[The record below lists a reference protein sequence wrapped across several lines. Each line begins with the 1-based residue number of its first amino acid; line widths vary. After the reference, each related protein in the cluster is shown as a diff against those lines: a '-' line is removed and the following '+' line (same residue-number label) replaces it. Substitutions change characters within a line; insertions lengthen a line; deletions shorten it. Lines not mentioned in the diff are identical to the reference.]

1 VRDTILKN
9 ELWDLVRVTSM
20 NMEAAYK
27 PIVESHGLT
36 MMQSR
41 ILIAVAECEH
51 VNVGTVSGV
60 LEISSGNASN
70 MCKRLEKEGFI
81 IRIRSLNDERIVE
94 LKLTDKGKFTK
105 DKICDDINKK
115 FKPILDNK
123 SKEDFD
129 AIVFGIK
136 KLNELLNDLAKEIKN

>member
-1 VRDTILKN
+1 MLKN
-9 ELWDLVRVTSM
+9 ELWDLVRITSM

-41 ILIAVAECEH
+41 ILIATAESK
-51 VNVGTVSGV
+51 NINIGTISNI
-60 LEISSGNASN
+60 LEISSGNGSN

-81 IRIRSLNDERIVE
+81 KRIRSLNDERIVE
-94 LKLTDKGKFTK
+94 LELTDKGISTK
-105 DKICDDINKK
+105 EQICDEINKK

-123 SKEDFD
+123 SKEDFE
-129 AIVFGIK
+129 AIVYGIK
-136 KLNELLNDLAKEIKN
+136 KLNELLKDFEKEI